1 MDKPLLS
8 VIVLREEYEIKKQ
21 EKEKKQEEDFIN
33 RQLVLMIQM
42 KNQI

>member
-21 EKEKKQEEDFIN
+21 EKEKKQEDFIN

>member
-21 EKEKKQEEDFIN
+21 EKEKKQEDFIN
-33 RQLVLMIQM
+33 RQLVLMIQI